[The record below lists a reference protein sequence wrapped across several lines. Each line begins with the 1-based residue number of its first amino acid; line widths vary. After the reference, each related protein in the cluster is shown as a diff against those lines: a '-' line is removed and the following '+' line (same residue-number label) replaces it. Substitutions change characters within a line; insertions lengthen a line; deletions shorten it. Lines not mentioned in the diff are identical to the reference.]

1 MRIDIFFKRT
11 LILKK
16 RDQAKSLCD
25 KQLVRVNGRTAKPSK
40 TIHIGDI
47 IQIDTITGTRSIKVL
62 DIPRGNVRKDETGRF
77 YEERSGTGTS
87 G

>member
-1 MRIDIFFKRT
+1 MRIDVFFKRT

-16 RDQAKSLCD
+16 RNQAKSLCD

-40 TIHIGDI
+40 AITIGDI
-47 IQIDTITGTRSIKVL
+47 IEIDTITGTRSVKIL
-62 DIPRGNVRKDETGRF
+62 DIPRGNVRKDEPDRF
-77 YEERSGTGTS
+77 YEERTGTGKS